1 MKNLLHRIPVSRKF
15 MLVLALPL
23 CIIVWLAASGIMDR
37 QQVANNMQQVDRF
50 TGLSVQLGGLIHELQ
65 VERGLSVGFIGSRGE
80 AFGTRLAAQ
89 RGLVDEQI
97 EAYRAAWTGIDVG
110 GDVGITQRQQEIDAL
125 LAEVADK
132 RRQVDALEIG
142 GLDALDYYTDINAYL
157 TEIVGRLS
165 SLSNAGEL
173 SRGLGAYY
181 SLLELKETAGIERA
195 LLASAFAANS
205 MSQDVYFRF
214 LRLLG
219 EEEAFEESFLI
230 QADAEMWAR
239 YRAATTEH
247 EANGELTMMRQIAM
261 RQGIDG
267 GYGIRAERWF
277 DAQTGKLERLRAVE
291 LALAD
296 YVQVRAHGLASE
308 ARIGLWTFAGLA
320 LAAILVSVVLSI
332 LLVRSMV
339 VPLRRALALIESR
352 GGDLTQR
359 LAVPGSD
366 ELSRLYA
373 AFNHSTDS
381 MEALVA
387 SIQQGARGVG
397 SASGEIAQ
405 GNEDLASRTEEQ
417 SASLVETATSMEQMT
432 STVRQSADNARQAN
446 SMTEQAVAQAEQ
458 ASRVAEEARQA
469 MQQIFEANR
478 QVTAIVEAIDGIAF
492 QTNLL
497 ALNASVE
504 AARAGEHGRGFAV
517 VAGEVRKLASRSAE
531 EAERIRQLI
540 GNTTQRVEA
549 GNGLVGR
556 TFEALTA
563 ISQDVRRV
571 SDLVAEIS
579 SASVEQSAGIEQINQ
594 AVAQL
599 EATTQQNAALVEQ
612 VATASRSLDDQAGEM
627 ARLISRFRV
636 SDSLGQPASMMEVSD
651 VSRLEYRGMERLL
664 QPA

>member
-1 MKNLLHRIPVSRKF
+1 
-15 MLVLALPL
+15 
-23 CIIVWLAASGIMDR
+23 MDR
-37 QQVANNMQQVDRF
+37 HHMANNMQQVDRI
-50 TGLSVQLGGLIHELQ
+50 TELSVQLGGLIHELQ

-80 AFGTRLAAQ
+80 AFGERLAAQ
-89 RGLVDEQI
+89 RSRVDDQL
-97 EAYRAAWTGIDVG
+97 ADYHRAWDGIG
-110 GDVGITQRQQEIDAL
+110 TSGDSEIDLRREEINAL
-125 LAEVADK
+125 LAELSTT
-132 RRQVDALEIG
+132 RQAVDTLRMRD
-142 GLDALDYYTDINAYL
+142 LDALDYYTEINSRLA
-157 TEIVGRLS
+157 ENVGRLS

-173 SRGLGAYY
+173 SRALGAYY
-181 SLLELKETAGIERA
+181 SLLEIKETAGIERA
-195 LLASAFAANS
+195 LLASAFAANR

-239 YRAATTEH
+239 YRAATGEH

-320 LAAILVSVVLSI
+320 MAAILVSVVLSI

-339 VPLRRALALIESR
+339 VPLRRALAQIESR

-432 STVRQSADNARQAN
+432 STVRQSADNARQAS
-446 SMTEQAVAQAEQ
+446 SMTEQAVSQAEQ

-469 MQQIFEANR
+469 MQQISEANR
-478 QVTAIVEAIDGIAF
+478 QITAIVAAIDGIAF

-531 EAERIRQLI
+531 EAERIRQLVD
-540 GNTTQRVEA
+540 NTTQRVEA

-556 TFEALTA
+556 TSEALAA
-563 ISQDVRRV
+563 ISRDVRQV

-579 SASVEQSAGIEQINQ
+579 SAGGEQSAGIEQINQ

-627 ARLISRFRV
+627 ARLIARFRV
-636 SDSLGQPASMMEVSD
+636 SEHLEQLEQGGNDARARLEHHSME
-651 VSRLEYRGMERLL
+651 SRLL
-664 QPA
+664 PV

>member
-1 MKNLLHRIPVSRKF
+1 MKNFLHRIPVSRKF
-15 MLVLALPL
+15 MLALAFPL
-23 CIIVWLAASGIMDR
+23 CIIVWLAGSGVMDR
-37 QQVANNMQQVDRF
+37 QRLASDMQQVDRF
-50 TGLSVQLGGLIHELQ
+50 TGLSAQLGGLMHELQ

-80 AFGTRLAAQ
+80 SFGNRLGAQ
-89 RGLVDEQI
+89 RERVDEQLTEYRTVREGLAASGDLDI
-97 EAYRAAWTGIDVG
+97 E
-110 GDVGITQRQQEIDAL
+110 QRQQEIVAM
-125 LAEVADK
+125 LADISGT
-132 RRQVDALEIG
+132 RRKVDALEMD
-142 GLDALDYYTDINAYL
+142 GLDALDYYTEINSRLA
-157 TEIVGRLS
+157 EVAGRLS
-165 SLSNAGEL
+165 ALGNAGEL
-173 SRGLGAYY
+173 TRSLGAYY
-181 SLLELKETAGIERA
+181 ALLEIKESAGIERA
-195 LLASAFAANS
+195 LLASAFAANR
-205 MSQDVYFRF
+205 MSPEVYYRF

-219 EEEAFEESFLI
+219 QEEAFEENFTVLANSDI
-230 QADAEMWAR
+230 TVR

-247 EANGELTMMRQIAM
+247 EENGRLYMMRQIAM

-267 GYGIRAERWF
+267 GYGIQPERWF
-277 DAQTGKLERLRAVE
+277 EAQTGKLERLREVE
-291 LALAD
+291 LAMAGDVQERAAALA
-296 YVQVRAHGLASE
+296 AE
-308 ARIGLWTFAGLA
+308 ARLGLVTFAGLA
-320 LAAILVSVVLSI
+320 ALAILVAVLLSI
-332 LLVRSMV
+332 ALVRSMV
-339 VPLRRALALIESR
+339 RPLRLALAQIEVR

-359 LAVPGSD
+359 LAEPGSD
-366 ELSRLYA
+366 ELSQLYR
-373 AFNHSTDS
+373 AFNASTAS

-432 STVRQSADNARQAN
+432 STVRQSADNAHQA
-446 SMTEQAVAQAEQ
+446 SAMSEQAVAQAEQ

-478 QVTAIVEAIDGIAF
+478 QVTDIVEAIDGIAF

-531 EAERIRQLI
+531 EAERIRHLI
-540 GNTTQRVEA
+540 GDTSRRVEV
-549 GNGLVGR
+549 GNGLVGQ
-556 TFEALTA
+556 TFEALTT

-571 SDLVAEIS
+571 ADLVAEIS
-579 SASVEQSAGIEQINQ
+579 SASGEQSTGIEQINQ

-627 ARLISRFRV
+627 ARLIARFRV
-636 SDSLGQPASMMEVSD
+636 SDSLGQHDLIELASVPEFGGREVR
-651 VSRLEYRGMERLL
+651 RLP

>member
-1 MKNLLHRIPVSRKF
+1 MKNLLHRTPVSRKF

-37 QQVANNMQQVDRF
+37 HHMANNMQQVDRF
-50 TGLSVQLGGLIHELQ
+50 TVLSVQLGGLMHDLQ

-80 AFGTRLAAQ
+80 AFGERLIAQ
-89 RGLVDEQI
+89 RSRVDEQL
-97 EAYRAAWTGIDVG
+97 ADYRRAWAGIDTD
-110 GDVGITQRQQEIDAL
+110 GDHEIDRRREEIDAL
-125 LAEVADK
+125 LADLSAT
-132 RRQVDALEIG
+132 RQAVDTLRMRDLAALE
-142 GLDALDYYTDINAYL
+142 YYTEINSRLA
-157 TEIVGRLS
+157 ENVGRLS

-173 SRGLGAYY
+173 SRALGAYY
-181 SLLELKETAGIERA
+181 SLLEIKETAGIERA
-195 LLASAFAANS
+195 LLASAFAANR

-219 EEEAFEESFLI
+219 EEEAFEESFTI
-230 QADAEMWAR
+230 QADAEIWAR
-239 YRAATTEH
+239 YRTATTEH

-267 GYGIRAERWF
+267 GYGVRAERWF
-277 DAQTGKLERLRAVE
+277 EAQTGKLERLRGVE

-296 YVQVRAHGLASE
+296 DVQLRAHALANE
-308 ARIGLWTFAGLA
+308 ARIGLWAFAALA
-320 LAAILVSVVLSI
+320 LAAILVSIVLSI

-339 VPLRRALALIESR
+339 MPLRRALAQIESR

-432 STVRQSADNARQAN
+432 STVRQSADNARQAS

-469 MQQIFEANR
+469 MQQISEANR
-478 QVTAIVEAIDGIAF
+478 QIAAIVAAIDGIAF

-540 GNTTQRVEA
+540 DNTTQRVEV

-556 TFEALTA
+556 TTETLSA
-563 ISQDVRRV
+563 ISRDVRV
-571 SDLVAEIS
+571 VADLVAEIS
-579 SASVEQSAGIEQINQ
+579 SAGGEQSAGIEQINQ

-627 ARLISRFRV
+627 ARLIARFRV
-636 SDSLGQPASMMEVSD
+636 SEHLEQLEQGGTD
-651 VSRLEYRGMERLL
+651 VTARLEHHSMESRL

>member
-1 MKNLLHRIPVSRKF
+1 
-15 MLVLALPL
+15 
-23 CIIVWLAASGIMDR
+23 MDR
-37 QQVANNMQQVDRF
+37 HHMANNMQQVDRF
-50 TGLSVQLGGLIHELQ
+50 TELSVQLGGLIHELQ

-80 AFGTRLAAQ
+80 AFGERLAAQ
-89 RGLVDEQI
+89 RSRVDDQL
-97 EAYRAAWTGIDVG
+97 ADYHRAWDGIG
-110 GDVGITQRQQEIDAL
+110 TSGDSEIDLRREEINAL
-125 LAEVADK
+125 LAEL
-132 RRQVDALEIG
+132 RTTRQAVDTLRMRD
-142 GLDALDYYTDINAYL
+142 LDALDYYTEINSRLA
-157 TEIVGRLS
+157 ENVGRLS

-173 SRGLGAYY
+173 SRALGAYY
-181 SLLELKETAGIERA
+181 SLLEIKETAGIERA
-195 LLASAFAANS
+195 LLASAFAANR

-239 YRAATTEH
+239 YRAATGEH

-320 LAAILVSVVLSI
+320 MAAILVSVVLSI

-339 VPLRRALALIESR
+339 VPLRRALAQIESR

-432 STVRQSADNARQAN
+432 STVRQSADNARQAS
-446 SMTEQAVAQAEQ
+446 SMTEQAVSQAEQ

-469 MQQIFEANR
+469 MQQISEANR
-478 QVTAIVEAIDGIAF
+478 QITAIVAAIDGIAF

-531 EAERIRQLI
+531 EAERIRQLVD
-540 GNTTQRVEA
+540 NTTQRVEA

-556 TFEALTA
+556 TSEALAA
-563 ISQDVRRV
+563 ISRDVRQV

-579 SASVEQSAGIEQINQ
+579 SAGGEQSAGIEQINQ

-627 ARLISRFRV
+627 ARLIARFRV
-636 SDSLGQPASMMEVSD
+636 SEHLEQLEQGGNDARARLEHHSME
-651 VSRLEYRGMERLL
+651 SRLL
-664 QPA
+664 PV